1 VTPAA
6 PPSLLAEGTTITH
19 SSSQDIAPDNSAAC
33 IGDQTQW
40 LRTFT
45 LEDFDI
51 EGEFSVTNVSFGVET
66 VESAADVTVNL
77 YELDGDLVYD
87 NMTLLGS
94 SDVTLEPQQL
104 TMVDVPVTGVAPAGS
119 TLVVEVVGHA
129 GGVFFIGSNAEPE
142 TAPSYIAS
150 EACGNAE
157 PATTEEVGFPDMHT
171 VLNVTGETT
180 VEVPWLDVQPPSF
193 TLAPGGSATVQVD
206 MDSSRVD
213 QPGTYT
219 SAVVANGS
227 TPYDEPRTLVSLK
240 VTPPANWGKIA
251 GTVTGVTCDDETVP
265 LEGAFVVIDGSEYDV
280 TLVTGPDGG
289 YARWM
294 GISNNRLTLLSSAT
308 GYPPESKNARII
320 KGQTVVHNF
329 ELNEFCG

>member
-1 VTPAA
+1 VTPSA

-19 SSSQDIAPDNSAAC
+19 SSSQDVAMGNSVGC
-33 IGDQTQW
+33 VGSQTQW

-51 EGEFSVTNVSFGVET
+51 EGEFAVTNVSFGVELA
-66 VESAADVTVNL
+66 SADTDVTVNL
-77 YELDGDLVYD
+77 YELDGDFVYA
-87 NMTLLGS
+87 NMTQIGTA
-94 SDVTLEPQQL
+94 DVTLEAQEL
-104 TMVDVPVTGVAPAGS
+104 TMVDVPVTGTATG
-119 TLVVEVVGHA
+119 TLVVEVVSA
-129 GGVFFIGSNAEPE
+129 GEFFIGSNAEPE

-150 EACGNAE
+150 DDCGTPE
-157 PATTEEVGFPDMHT
+157 PSTVADLGFPDMHT

-180 VEVPWLDVQPPSF
+180 VEVPWLDVQPPAF
-193 TLAPGGSATVQVD
+193 TLEPGDSAKVLVD
-206 MDSSRVD
+206 LDSSRVD

-219 SAVVANGS
+219 AGVVANGG
-227 TPYDEPRTLVSLK
+227 TPYDEPRVEVSLK
-240 VTPPANWGKIA
+240 VTPPASWGKIA
-251 GTVTGVTCDDETVP
+251 GTVTGATCDDETVP

-280 TLVTGPDGG
+280 TLVTGPEGG

-294 GISNNRLTLLSSAT
+294 GISNNRLTLLSSAN

-329 ELNEFCG
+329 ELNEFCD

>member
-1 VTPAA
+1 
-6 PPSLLAEGTTITH
+6 
-19 SSSQDIAPDNSAAC
+19 
-33 IGDQTQW
+33 
-40 LRTFT
+40 
-45 LEDFDI
+45 
-51 EGEFSVTNVSFGVET
+51 
-66 VESAADVTVNL
+66 
-77 YELDGDLVYD
+77 
-87 NMTLLGS
+87 
-94 SDVTLEPQQL
+94 
-104 TMVDVPVTGVAPAGS
+104 
-119 TLVVEVVGHA
+119 
-129 GGVFFIGSNAEPE
+129 
-142 TAPSYIAS
+142 
-150 EACGNAE
+150 
-157 PATTEEVGFPDMHT
+157 MHT

-193 TLAPGGSATVQVD
+193 RLNPGATATVQVG

-227 TPYDEPRTLVSLK
+227 TPYDEPRVQVSLR
-240 VTPPANWGKIA
+240 VTPPASWGKIA

-265 LEGAFVVIDGSEYDV
+265 LEGAFVVIDGSEHDV

-294 GISNNRLTLLSSAT
+294 GISNNRLSLLSSAT

-329 ELNEFCG
+329 ELNEHCG

>member
-1 VTPAA
+1 
-6 PPSLLAEGTTITH
+6 
-19 SSSQDIAPDNSAAC
+19 
-33 IGDQTQW
+33 
-40 LRTFT
+40 
-45 LEDFDI
+45 
-51 EGEFSVTNVSFGVET
+51 
-66 VESAADVTVNL
+66 
-77 YELDGDLVYD
+77 
-87 NMTLLGS
+87 
-94 SDVTLEPQQL
+94 
-104 TMVDVPVTGVAPAGS
+104 MVDVPVTGVAPAGS

-157 PATTEEVGFPDMHT
+157 PAPTEEVGFPDMHT

-193 TLAPGGSATVQVD
+193 ELAPGASATVQVD

-227 TPYDEPRTLVSLK
+227 TPYDEPRSQVSLK

-294 GISNNRLTLLSSAT
+294 GISNNRLALLSSAT

-320 KGQTVVHNF
+320 KGRTVVHNF
-329 ELNEFCG
+329 ELNEHCG